1 MFNNLHIAS
10 VHVHERA
17 LFFVVC
23 GPSGETRLQKSDGVR
38 ESLLRLL
45 LALPFNALSLRLF
58 KLSVVTF
65 VKLFLQ
71 VKDLVLEGKLI
82 DLVLSLEGKDLIVS
96 ILAEARTVISLGI
109 KLFDVVN
116 SFVDFTAVSLVD
128 TRLVLQL
135 FAPGVDVFPQNLVLG
150 LQSVQLDR
158 TVLAT
163 VLKQFYF
170 VLVLAHTSC

>member
-1 MFNNLHIAS
+1 M
-10 VHVHERA
+10 
-17 LFFVVC
+17 
-23 GPSGETRLQKSDGVR
+23 
-38 ESLLRLL
+38 
-45 LALPFNALSLRLF
+45 
-58 KLSVVTF
+58 
-65 VKLFLQ
+65 
-71 VKDLVLEGKLI
+71 LEGKLI